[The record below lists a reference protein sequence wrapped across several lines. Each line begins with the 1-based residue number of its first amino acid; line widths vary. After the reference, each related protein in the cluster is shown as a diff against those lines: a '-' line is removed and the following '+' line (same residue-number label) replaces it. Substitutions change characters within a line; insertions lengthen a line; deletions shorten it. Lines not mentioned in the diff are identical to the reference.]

1 MLNID
6 MSRWEL
12 DCQIQGNEI
21 IVSMPD
27 TGWTVTFYKSANSP
41 QLLAKASEKERGGVM
56 GEADFFAR
64 AWNLANDKAREDCLT
79 QETRPRAEDAS
90 RVPRRADP
98 VAECD
103 LAEVSP
109 RARYNPR

>member
-1 MLNID
+1 MLNTD

-27 TGWTVTFYKSANSP
+27 TGWSVTFYKSANSP
-41 QLLAKASEKERGGVM
+41 QLLAKAREKERGGVM

-64 AWNLANDKAREDCLT
+64 AWNLANDKARELGWI
-79 QETRPRAEDAS
+79 A
-90 RVPRRADP
+90 
-98 VAECD
+98 
-103 LAEVSP
+103 
-109 RARYNPR
+109 

>member
-1 MLNID
+1 VGRCRQEVRGEAIRSFASTLTTRAPASVGALFMLNTD

-27 TGWTVTFYKSANSP
+27 TGWSVTFYKSANSP
-41 QLLAKASEKERGGVM
+41 QLLAKAREKERGGVM

-64 AWNLANDKAREDCLT
+64 AWILANDKARELGWI
-79 QETRPRAEDAS
+79 
-90 RVPRRADP
+90 V
-98 VAECD
+98 
-103 LAEVSP
+103 
-109 RARYNPR
+109 

>member
-1 MLNID
+1 MRKCLGASAGALFMLNTD

-27 TGWTVTFYKSANSP
+27 TGWSITFYKSANSP
-41 QLLAKASEKERGGVM
+41 QLLAKAREKERGGVT

-64 AWNLANDKAREDCLT
+64 AWNLANDKARELGWI
-79 QETRPRAEDAS
+79 
-90 RVPRRADP
+90 V
-98 VAECD
+98 
-103 LAEVSP
+103 
-109 RARYNPR
+109 

>member
-1 MLNID
+1 LLGEDGASLARRLRFGALFMLNTD

-27 TGWTVTFYKSANSP
+27 TGWSVTFYKSANSP
-41 QLLAKASEKERGGVM
+41 QLLARAREKERGGVM

-64 AWNLANDKAREDCLT
+64 AWNLANDKARELGWI
-79 QETRPRAEDAS
+79 
-90 RVPRRADP
+90 V
-98 VAECD
+98 
-103 LAEVSP
+103 
-109 RARYNPR
+109 

>member
-1 MLNID
+1 MPRPICAKKKRCKPSVALAHLTKGRRLRVGALFMLNTD

-27 TGWTVTFYKSANSP
+27 TGWSVTFYKSANSP
-41 QLLAKASEKERGGVM
+41 QLLAKAKEEERGGVM

-64 AWNLANDKAREDCLT
+64 AWNLANDKARELGWI
-79 QETRPRAEDAS
+79 
-90 RVPRRADP
+90 V
-98 VAECD
+98 
-103 LAEVSP
+103 
-109 RARYNPR
+109 

>member
-1 MLNID
+1 MLNTD

-27 TGWTVTFYKSANSP
+27 TGWSVTFYKSANSP
-41 QLLAKASEKERGGVM
+41 EKERGGVM

-64 AWNLANDKAREDCLT
+64 AWNLANDKARELGWI
-79 QETRPRAEDAS
+79 
-90 RVPRRADP
+90 V
-98 VAECD
+98 
-103 LAEVSP
+103 
-109 RARYNPR
+109 